1 MEPLW
6 APAAALIRAAA
17 VAALSPSVALS
28 ELANV
33 GPLPHAVAAAD
44 NSSEEQ

>member
-6 APAAALIRAAA
+6 APAAARIRAAA
-17 VAALSPSVALS
+17 VAALSPSAVSS
-28 ELANV
+28 ELAIV
-33 GPLPHAVAAAD
+33 GPLPAAAAAD